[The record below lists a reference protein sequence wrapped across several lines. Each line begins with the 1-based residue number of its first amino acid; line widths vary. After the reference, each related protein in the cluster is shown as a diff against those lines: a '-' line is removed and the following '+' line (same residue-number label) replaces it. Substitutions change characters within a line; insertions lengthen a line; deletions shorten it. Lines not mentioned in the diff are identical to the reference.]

1 MFIITW
7 TNSLGFFYQYL
18 KLKLNATLTKKP
30 KFLKIIMRRTYKQ
43 SCIKW
48 IATYWHIGG
57 VFFLR
62 CSGSEW
68 ASLPP
73 EHDHILSSVS
83 DQEFIMAFRDVIAYM
98 EYVCVCSM
106 TPVVDQENNNK
117 PVHLSKLCF

>member
-57 VFFLR
+57 VFFFTLQR
-62 CSGSEW
+62 QRVGVFAAGTRPYTE
-68 ASLPP
+68 
-73 EHDHILSSVS
+73 LSQRPGIHHGV
-83 DQEFIMAFRDVIAYM
+83 
-98 EYVCVCSM
+98 
-106 TPVVDQENNNK
+106 P
-117 PVHLSKLCF
+117 

>member
-1 MFIITW
+1 
-7 TNSLGFFYQYL
+7 
-18 KLKLNATLTKKP
+18 
-30 KFLKIIMRRTYKQ
+30 MRRTCKQ
-43 SCIKW
+43 ICLNW
-48 IATYWHIGG
+48 TATYWHLGG
-57 VFFLR
+57 FLLR

-117 PVHLSKLCF
+117 PVHLSKFSF

>member
-1 MFIITW
+1 
-7 TNSLGFFYQYL
+7 
-18 KLKLNATLTKKP
+18 
-30 KFLKIIMRRTYKQ
+30 MRRTYKQ

-57 VFFLR
+57 GSLR

-117 PVHLSKLCF
+117 PVHLSKLCFLKKLTFDFFHCEN

>member
-1 MFIITW
+1 MQT
-7 TNSLGFFYQYL
+7 
-18 KLKLNATLTKKP
+18 KLH
-30 KFLKIIMRRTYKQ
+30 
-43 SCIKW
+43 
-48 IATYWHIGG
+48 HIGIFIWWG
-57 VFFLR
+57 FLR

-117 PVHLSKLCF
+117 PVHLSKLCFKKKNDFKKK